1 MVVTNDFKLYN
12 LMLSIRSH
20 GWSRDIDINIKN
32 NLKKKYKID
41 DFKDLYTFYYPGY
54 NMRSSD
60 LNAFLGLEQLK
71 KLDKI
76 CNIREK
82 NFYIYKKNLDNFWC
96 QKSSANF
103 ISSFAYGT
111 IVQNRLEVYKYLKK
125 FHIESRPLIC
135 GNIGRH
141 PFWTDVHGIQNLK
154 NADIIHDYGLYLPNN
169 YNLNERDI
177 IYICKK
183 FKEVAVPK
191 FF

>member
-1 MVVTNDFKLYN
+1 
-12 LMLSIRSH
+12 MLSIRSH
-20 GWSRDIDINIKN
+20 GWSRDIDLNIKN

-60 LNAFLGLEQLK
+60 LNAFLGLQQLK

-76 CNIREK
+76 CNVREK
-82 NFYIYKKNLDNFWC
+82 NFYIYKNNLTNFWC
-96 QKSSANF
+96 QNSSANF

-111 IVQNRLEVYKYLKK
+111 IVQNRLEVYKHLKK
-125 FHIESRPLIC
+125 FNIESRPLIC

-141 PFWTDVHGIQNLK
+141 PFWIDEYGVKNFK

-169 YNLNERDI
+169 YNLNKRDI
-177 IYICKK
+177 IYISNK